1 MIAFEDI
8 CVGHDKE
15 LFRVDKMQLETGTVY
30 ALVGSNGSGKS
41 TFFKSLLGQIP
52 FLSGKVLLNNEELIF
67 KNPVERSKL
76 LAFVESSFS
85 GVEFL
90 TVEDLILLGR
100 TPYIGSIGRYS
111 ERDYAVL
118 EETIQLFDLEAF
130 RKLATDKLSDGERQI
145 VAIARAIAQESQVIL
160 LDEPTAFLD
169 YGNKKRILDLL
180 ISIAGEKNKTII
192 LSTHDIDLSLEAKD
206 SQILVIDKQKRKLVL
221 EEGNISKNKILESG
235 FGITSESL
243 DK

>member
-8 CVGHDKE
+8 CVGYDKE
-15 LFRVDKMQLETGTVY
+15 LFRVDNMQLETGTVY

-52 FLSGKVLLNNEELIF
+52 FLSGKVLLNNEELSF
-67 KNPVERSKL
+67 NNPVERSKL

-111 ERDYAVL
+111 ESDRAVL
-118 EETIQLFDLEAF
+118 EETIQLFELEAF

-145 VAIARAIAQESQVIL
+145 VAIARAIAQETQVIL

-180 ISIAGEKNKTII
+180 ISIAKEKNKTII
-192 LSTHDIDLSLEAKD
+192 LSTHDIDLSLEAKEAQMLLINKQD
-206 SQILVIDKQKRKLVL
+206 RRMKLCDQYITKGSILA
-221 EEGNISKNKILESG
+221 NG
-235 FGITSESL
+235 FGI
-243 DK
+243 K